1 MHKFW
6 GSFNTRKQIAV
17 MSPDAQHLRLIF
29 CGRSRN
35 ANILSRHFRK
45 SFLRWSKRRGFM
57 SKQSEIGRDIKA
69 LRESQGHSQEW
80 AALESNLSVT

>member
-1 MHKFW
+1 
-6 GSFNTRKQIAV
+6 
-17 MSPDAQHLRLIF
+17 
-29 CGRSRN
+29 
-35 ANILSRHFRK
+35 
-45 SFLRWSKRRGFM
+45 M